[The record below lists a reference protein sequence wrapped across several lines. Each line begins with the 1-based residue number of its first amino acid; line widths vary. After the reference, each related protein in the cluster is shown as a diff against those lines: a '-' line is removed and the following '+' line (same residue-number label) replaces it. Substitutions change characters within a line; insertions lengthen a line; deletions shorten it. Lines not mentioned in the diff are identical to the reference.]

1 MGAMPPL
8 TIKRGNRMKCTKK
21 DVEDI
26 FTSVAKEY
34 GFEDVQA
41 NVCQF
46 KAFKMR
52 YTTDRKWV
60 ILGVSDYLIGMK
72 SESIEDLARYISA
85 TIQKKEY
92 EMKGFFST
100 EVMSKEFLRKN
111 QMKFLKRDRSLTS
124 EGRDR
129 IDKALEVLKS
139 KGHIEDDDDRVI
151 TFRATDSFNPVMFS
165 SVFKTIG
172 LANSMLDVDDDVL
185 EYAIWSGIK
194 SIEVGREAFERNEPI
209 TNVYPVLE
217 GYEEARSL
225 IFERYKL

>member
-1 MGAMPPL
+1 MPSM
-8 TIKRGNRMKCTKK
+8 IKRGNRMKCTKK

-26 FTSVAKEY
+26 FTNVAKEY

-41 NVCQF
+41 DVCQF

-52 YTTDRKWV
+52 YTTDRKWWV

-72 SESIEDLARYISA
+72 SESVEDLARFISA
-85 TIQKKEY
+85 DLSKKEY
-92 EMKGFFST
+92 EMKGFFAN
-100 EVMSKEFLRKN
+100 EVLSKDFLKRN

-165 SVFKTIG
+165 SVFKTIE

-194 SIEVGREAFERNEPI
+194 SIEVGREAVKRNERT

-217 GYEEARSL
+217 GYEDARSL
-225 IFERYKL
+225 IFERYKP

>member
-1 MGAMPPL
+1 MPSM
-8 TIKRGNRMKCTKK
+8 IKRGNRMKCTKK
-21 DVEDI
+21 DVEEI
-26 FTSVAKEY
+26 FTNVAKEY
-34 GFEDVQA
+34 GFEDVR
-41 NVCQF
+41 VDMCQF
-46 KAFKMR
+46 KSFKLR
-52 YTTDRKWV
+52 YVMNGKWV
-60 ILGVSDYLIGMK
+60 ELYIPDYLVGMK
-72 SESIEDLARYISA
+72 SVSVEDFARFISA
-85 TIQKKEY
+85 DLSKKEY
-92 EMKGFFST
+92 EMKGFFAD

-111 QMKFLKRDRSLTS
+111 QAKFLKRDKSLTS

-151 TFRATDSFNPVMFS
+151 TFRATDSFNPVAFS

-194 SIEVGREAFERNEPI
+194 SIEVGREALMRNERS

-217 GYEEARSL
+217 GYEDARSL
-225 IFERYKL
+225 IFERYKP

>member
-1 MGAMPPL
+1 MPSM
-8 TIKRGNRMKCTKK
+8 IKRGDRMKCTKK
-21 DVEDI
+21 DVENI
-26 FTSVAKEY
+26 FTNVAKEY
-34 GFEDVQA
+34 GFEDVQVD
-41 NVCQF
+41 VCQF
-46 KAFKMR
+46 KAFKLK
-52 YTTDRKWV
+52 YTTNRMWV
-60 ILGVSDYLIGMK
+60 ILDVPDYLIGMK
-72 SESIEDLARYISA
+72 SESVEDFARFISA
-85 TIQKKEY
+85 DLSKKKY
-92 EMKGFFST
+92 EMKGFFAD

-111 QMKFLKRDRSLTS
+111 QMKFLKRDKSLTS

-194 SIEVGREAFERNEPI
+194 SIEVGREALMRNERSTI
-209 TNVYPVLE
+209 VYPVLE
-217 GYEEARSL
+217 GYEDARSL
-225 IFERYKL
+225 IFERYKP

>member
-1 MGAMPPL
+1 MPSM
-8 TIKRGNRMKCTKK
+8 IKRGNRMKCTKK
-21 DVEDI
+21 DVEEI
-26 FTSVAKEY
+26 FTNVAKEY

-41 NVCQF
+41 DVCQF
-46 KAFKMR
+46 KAFKLK

-60 ILGVSDYLIGMK
+60 VLDVSDYLIGMK
-72 SESIEDLARYISA
+72 SESVEDLARYISA
-85 TIQKKEY
+85 TLQKKEY

-100 EVMSKEFLRKN
+100 EVMSKEFLKRN
-111 QMKFLKRDRSLTS
+111 QTKFLKRDKSLTS

-151 TFRATDSFNPVMFS
+151 TFKATDSFNPVMFS
-165 SVFKTIG
+165 SVFKTIA

-194 SIEVGREAFERNEPI
+194 SIEVGREALMRNECSP
-209 TNVYPVLE
+209 NVFPVLE
-217 GYEEARSL
+217 GYEDARSL
-225 IFERYKL
+225 IFERYKP

>member
-1 MGAMPPL
+1 MPSM
-8 TIKRGNRMKCTKK
+8 IKRGNRMKCTKK
-21 DVEDI
+21 DVEEI
-26 FTSVAKEY
+26 FTNVAKEY
-34 GFEDVQA
+34 GFEDVQI

-60 ILGVSDYLIGMK
+60 ILDIPDYLIGMK
-72 SESIEDLARYISA
+72 SESIEDFARYISA
-85 TIQKKEY
+85 TLQKKEY
-92 EMKGFFST
+92 LWKGFFAA
-100 EVMSKEFLRKN
+100 EVLSKDFLRKN
-111 QMKFLKRDRSLTS
+111 QAKFLKRDRSLTS

-151 TFRATDSFNPVMFS
+151 TFRETDSFNPVMFS
-165 SVFKTIG
+165 SVFKTIA

-194 SIEVGREAFERNEPI
+194 SIEVGREAFERNERT

-217 GYEEARSL
+217 GYEDARSL
-225 IFERYKL
+225 IFERYKP

>member
-1 MGAMPPL
+1 MPSM
-8 TIKRGNRMKCTKK
+8 IKRGNRMKCTKK

-26 FTSVAKEY
+26 FTNVAKEY
-34 GFEDVQA
+34 GFEDVQVD
-41 NVCQF
+41 VCQF
-46 KAFKMR
+46 KAFKLR
-52 YTTDRKWV
+52 YTTDGKWV
-60 ILGVSDYLIGMK
+60 ELNIPDYLIGMK
-72 SESIEDLARYISA
+72 SESVEDFARFISA
-85 TIQKKEY
+85 DLSKKKY
-92 EMKGFFST
+92 EMRGFFST
-100 EVMSKEFLRKN
+100 EVMSKEFLKRN

-185 EYAIWSGIK
+185 EYCIWAGIK
-194 SIEVGREAFERNEPI
+194 SIEVGREALMRNERSTI
-209 TNVYPVLE
+209 VYPVLE
-217 GYEEARSL
+217 GYEDARSL
-225 IFERYKL
+225 IFERYKP

>member
-1 MGAMPPL
+1 MPSM
-8 TIKRGNRMKCTKK
+8 IKRGNRMKCTKK
-21 DVEDI
+21 DVEEI
-26 FTSVAKEY
+26 FTNVAKEC
-34 GFEDVQA
+34 GFEDVQVD
-41 NVCQF
+41 VCQF
-46 KAFKMR
+46 KSFKLK
-52 YTTDRKWV
+52 YTTNGKWV
-60 ILGVSDYLIGMK
+60 ILDIPDYLVGMK
-72 SESIEDLARYISA
+72 SESVEDLARFISA
-85 TIQKKEY
+85 TLSKKRY
-92 EMKGFFST
+92 EMKGFFAN
-100 EVMSKEFLRKN
+100 EVLSKDFLKRN

-194 SIEVGREAFERNEPI
+194 SIEVGREAFERNERTP
-209 TNVYPVLE
+209 NVYPVLE

-225 IFERYKL
+225 IFERYKP

>member
-1 MGAMPPL
+1 MPSM
-8 TIKRGNRMKCTKK
+8 IKRGNRMKCTKK
-21 DVEDI
+21 DVEEI
-26 FTSVAKEY
+26 FTNVAKEY
-34 GFEDVQA
+34 GFEDVQI

-60 ILGVSDYLIGMK
+60 ILDIPDYLIGMK
-72 SESIEDLARYISA
+72 SESIEDFARYISA
-85 TIQKKEY
+85 TLQKKEY
-92 EMKGFFST
+92 LWKGFFAA
-100 EVMSKEFLRKN
+100 EVLSKDFLRKN
-111 QMKFLKRDRSLTS
+111 QAKFLKRDRSLTS

-151 TFRATDSFNPVMFS
+151 TFRETDSFNPVMFS
-165 SVFKTIG
+165 SVFKTIA

-194 SIEVGREAFERNEPI
+194 SIEVGREAFERNERT
-209 TNVYPVLE
+209 TNLYPVLE
-217 GYEEARSL
+217 GYEDARSL
-225 IFERYKL
+225 IFERYKP

>member
-46 KAFKMR
+46 KSFKMR

>member
-1 MGAMPPL
+1 MPSM
-8 TIKRGNRMKCTKK
+8 IKRGNRMKCTKK
-21 DVEDI
+21 DVEEI
-26 FTSVAKEY
+26 FTNVAKEC
-34 GFEDVQA
+34 GFEDVQVD
-41 NVCQF
+41 VCQF
-46 KAFKMR
+46 KSFKLK
-52 YTTDRKWV
+52 YTTNGKWV
-60 ILGVSDYLIGMK
+60 ILDVSDYLIGMK
-72 SESIEDLARYISA
+72 SESVEDLARFISA
-85 TIQKKEY
+85 TLSKKEY
-92 EMKGFFST
+92 EMKGFFAN
-100 EVMSKEFLRKN
+100 EVLSKDFLKRN

-194 SIEVGREAFERNEPI
+194 SIEVGREAFERNERTP
-209 TNVYPVLE
+209 NVYPVLE

>member
-1 MGAMPPL
+1 MPSM
-8 TIKRGNRMKCTKK
+8 IKRGNRMKCTKK
-21 DVEDI
+21 DVEEI
-26 FTSVAKEY
+26 FTNVAKEY
-34 GFEDVQA
+34 GFEDVQV

-46 KAFKMR
+46 KAFKLK
-52 YTTDRKWV
+52 YTTNRIWV
-60 ILGVSDYLIGMK
+60 ILDVPDYLIGMK
-72 SESIEDLARYISA
+72 SESVEDFARFISA
-85 TIQKKEY
+85 DLSKKEY

-100 EVMSKEFLRKN
+100 EVMSKEFLKKN
-111 QMKFLKRDRSLTS
+111 QTKFLKRDRSLTS

-194 SIEVGREAFERNEPI
+194 SIEVGREALMRNERSP
-209 TNVYPVLE
+209 NVYPVLE
-217 GYEEARSL
+217 GYEDARSL
-225 IFERYKL
+225 IFERYKP

>member
-1 MGAMPPL
+1 MPSM
-8 TIKRGNRMKCTKK
+8 IKRGNRMKCTKK
-21 DVEDI
+21 DVEEI
-26 FTSVAKEY
+26 FTNVAKEY

-46 KAFKMR
+46 KAFKLK
-52 YTTDRKWV
+52 YATDGKWV
-60 ILGVSDYLIGMK
+60 ELYIPDYLVGMK
-72 SESIEDLARYISA
+72 SESVEDFARFISA
-85 TIQKKEY
+85 DLSKKKY
-92 EMKGFFST
+92 EMKGFFAD

-111 QMKFLKRDRSLTS
+111 QTKFLKRDRSLTS

-151 TFRATDSFNPVMFS
+151 TFKATDSFNPVMFS

-194 SIEVGREAFERNEPI
+194 SIEVGREAFERNERTP
-209 TNVYPVLE
+209 NVYPVLE

-225 IFERYKL
+225 IFERYKP

>member
-1 MGAMPPL
+1 
-8 TIKRGNRMKCTKK
+8 MKCTKK
-21 DVEDI
+21 DVEEI
-26 FTSVAKEY
+26 FTNVAKEY
-34 GFEDVQA
+34 GFEDVHI

-60 ILGVSDYLIGMK
+60 ILDVSDYLIGMK
-72 SESIEDLARYISA
+72 SESVEDFARYISA
-85 TIQKKEY
+85 TLQKKKY

-100 EVMSKEFLRKN
+100 EVMSKKFLKRN
-111 QMKFLKRDRSLTS
+111 QAKFLKRDRSLTS

-172 LANSMLDVDDDVL
+172 LANSMLDVDDDML

-194 SIEVGREAFERNEPI
+194 SIEVGREAFERNERT

-225 IFERYKL
+225 IFERYKP

>member
-1 MGAMPPL
+1 MPSM
-8 TIKRGNRMKCTKK
+8 IKRGNRMKCTKK
-21 DVEDI
+21 DVEEI
-26 FTSVAKEY
+26 FTNVAKEY

-46 KAFKMR
+46 KAFKLR
-52 YTTDRKWV
+52 YKGCRGGLMTFD
-60 ILGVSDYLIGMK
+60 IPDYLVGMK
-72 SESIEDLARYISA
+72 SVSVEDFARFISA
-85 TIQKKEY
+85 DLSKKKY
-92 EMKGFFST
+92 EMKGFFAD

-111 QMKFLKRDRSLTS
+111 QTKFLKRDKSLTS

-165 SVFKTIG
+165 SVFKTIE

-185 EYAIWSGIK
+185 EYCIWAGIK
-194 SIEVGREAFERNEPI
+194 SIEVGREAFERNERTP
-209 TNVYPVLE
+209 NVYPVLE

>member
-1 MGAMPPL
+1 MPSM
-8 TIKRGNRMKCTKK
+8 IKRGNRMKCTKK
-21 DVEDI
+21 DVEEI
-26 FTSVAKEY
+26 FTNVAKEY

-46 KAFKMR
+46 KAFKLR
-52 YTTDRKWV
+52 YKGCRGGLMTFD
-60 ILGVSDYLIGMK
+60 IPDYLVGMK
-72 SESIEDLARYISA
+72 SESVEDLARYISA
-85 TIQKKEY
+85 TIQKKKY
-92 EMKGFFST
+92 EMKGFFAD

-111 QMKFLKRDRSLTS
+111 QTKFLKRDRSLTS

-194 SIEVGREAFERNEPI
+194 SIEVGREAFERNERTP
-209 TNVYPVLE
+209 NVYPVLE
-217 GYEEARSL
+217 GYEDARSL

>member
-1 MGAMPPL
+1 MPSM
-8 TIKRGNRMKCTKK
+8 IKGGNRMKCTKK
-21 DVEDI
+21 DVEEI
-26 FTSVAKEY
+26 FTNVAKEY
-34 GFEDVQA
+34 GFEDVLV

-46 KAFKMR
+46 KVFKLR
-52 YTTDRKWV
+52 YKGCREGLMTFD
-60 ILGVSDYLIGMK
+60 IPDYLIGMK
-72 SESIEDLARYISA
+72 SESVEDLARSTSA
-85 TIQKKEY
+85 SLSKKEY
-92 EMKGFFST
+92 EMKGFFAN
-100 EVMSKEFLRKN
+100 EVLSKDFLRKN
-111 QMKFLKRDRSLTS
+111 QAKFLKRDRSLTS

-194 SIEVGREAFERNEPI
+194 SIEVGREAFERNERT

-225 IFERYKL
+225 IFERYKP

>member
-1 MGAMPPL
+1 MPSM
-8 TIKRGNRMKCTKK
+8 IKRGNRMKCTKK
-21 DVEDI
+21 DVEEI
-26 FTSVAKEY
+26 FTNVAKEY
-34 GFEDVQA
+34 GFEDVQI

-60 ILGVSDYLIGMK
+60 ILDIPDYLIGMK
-72 SESIEDLARYISA
+72 SESIEDFARYISA
-85 TIQKKEY
+85 TLQKKEY
-92 EMKGFFST
+92 LWKGFFAA
-100 EVMSKEFLRKN
+100 EVLSKDFLRKN
-111 QMKFLKRDRSLTS
+111 QAKFLKRDKSLTS

-151 TFRATDSFNPVMFS
+151 TFRETDSFNPVMFS
-165 SVFKTIG
+165 SVFKTIA

-194 SIEVGREAFERNEPI
+194 SIEVGREAFERNERT

-217 GYEEARSL
+217 GYEDARSL
-225 IFERYKL
+225 IFERYKP

>member
-1 MGAMPPL
+1 MPSM
-8 TIKRGNRMKCTKK
+8 IKRGNRMKCTKK
-21 DVEDI
+21 DIEEI
-26 FTSVAKEY
+26 FTNVAKEY
-34 GFEDVQA
+34 GFEDVQI

-60 ILGVSDYLIGMK
+60 ILDIPDYLIGMK
-72 SESIEDLARYISA
+72 SESIEDFARYISA
-85 TIQKKEY
+85 TLQKKEY
-92 EMKGFFST
+92 LWKGFFAA
-100 EVMSKEFLRKN
+100 EVLSKDFLRKN
-111 QMKFLKRDRSLTS
+111 QAKFLKRDRSLTS

-151 TFRATDSFNPVMFS
+151 TFRETDSFNPVMFS
-165 SVFKTIG
+165 SVFKTIA

-194 SIEVGREAFERNEPI
+194 SIEVGREAFERNERT

-217 GYEEARSL
+217 GYEDARSL
-225 IFERYKL
+225 IFERYKP

>member
-1 MGAMPPL
+1 MPSM
-8 TIKRGNRMKCTKK
+8 IKRGNRMKCTKK
-21 DVEDI
+21 DVEEI
-26 FTSVAKEY
+26 FTNVAKEC
-34 GFEDVQA
+34 GFEDVQVD
-41 NVCQF
+41 VCQF
-46 KAFKMR
+46 KSFKLK
-52 YTTDRKWV
+52 YTTNGKWV
-60 ILGVSDYLIGMK
+60 ILDIPDYLVGMK
-72 SESIEDLARYISA
+72 SESVEDLARFISA
-85 TIQKKEY
+85 TLSKKRY
-92 EMKGFFST
+92 EMKGFFAN
-100 EVMSKEFLRKN
+100 EVLSKDFLKRN

-194 SIEVGREAFERNEPI
+194 SIEVGREAFERNERTP
-209 TNVYPVLE
+209 NVYPVLE

>member
-1 MGAMPPL
+1 MPSM
-8 TIKRGNRMKCTKK
+8 IKRGNRMKCTKK

-26 FTSVAKEY
+26 FTNVAKEY
-34 GFEDVQA
+34 GFEDVQV

-52 YTTDRKWV
+52 YTTDRKWL

-72 SESIEDLARYISA
+72 SESVEDLARFISA
-85 TIQKKEY
+85 TLLKKEY

-111 QMKFLKRDRSLTS
+111 QMKFLKRDSSLTS

-165 SVFKTIG
+165 SVFKTIE

-194 SIEVGREAFERNEPI
+194 SIEVGREAFGRNERT

-225 IFERYKL
+225 IFERYKP

>member
-1 MGAMPPL
+1 MPSM
-8 TIKRGNRMKCTKK
+8 IKRGNRMKCTKK

-26 FTSVAKEY
+26 FTNVAKEY
-34 GFEDVQA
+34 GFEDVHI
-41 NVCQF
+41 NVCPF
-46 KAFKMR
+46 KAFKLK

-72 SESIEDLARYISA
+72 SESVEDVARYISA

-100 EVMSKEFLRKN
+100 EVMSKEFLKKN

-194 SIEVGREAFERNEPI
+194 SIEVGREAVMRNECSP
-209 TNVYPVLE
+209 NVYPVLE
-217 GYEEARSL
+217 GYEDARSL
-225 IFERYKL
+225 IFERYKP

>member
-1 MGAMPPL
+1 MPSM
-8 TIKRGNRMKCTKK
+8 IKRGNRMKCTKK

-26 FTSVAKEY
+26 FTNVAKEY
-34 GFEDVQA
+34 GFEDVHI
-41 NVCQF
+41 NVCPF
-46 KAFKMR
+46 KAFKLK

-72 SESIEDLARYISA
+72 SESVEDFARYMSA
-85 TIQKKEY
+85 TLQKKEY

-100 EVMSKEFLRKN
+100 EVMSKEFLKKN

-165 SVFKTIG
+165 SVFKTIE
-172 LANSMLDVDDDVL
+172 LANSVLDVDDDVL

-194 SIEVGREAFERNEPI
+194 SIEVGREAFERNERTP
-209 TNVYPVLE
+209 NVYPVLE

>member
-1 MGAMPPL
+1 MPSM
-8 TIKRGNRMKCTKK
+8 IKRGNRMKCTKK
-21 DVEDI
+21 DVEEI
-26 FTSVAKEY
+26 FTNVAKEY
-34 GFEDVQA
+34 GFEDVQI

-60 ILGVSDYLIGMK
+60 ILDIPDYLIGMK
-72 SESIEDLARYISA
+72 SESIEDFARYISA
-85 TIQKKEY
+85 TLQKKEY
-92 EMKGFFST
+92 LWKGFFAA
-100 EVMSKEFLRKN
+100 EVLSKNFLRKN
-111 QMKFLKRDRSLTS
+111 QAKFLKRDRSLTS

-129 IDKALEVLKS
+129 IDKALDVLKS

-151 TFRATDSFNPVMFS
+151 TFRETDSFNPVMFS
-165 SVFKTIG
+165 SVFKTIA

-194 SIEVGREAFERNEPI
+194 SIEVGREAFERNERT

-217 GYEEARSL
+217 GYEDARSL
-225 IFERYKL
+225 IFERYKP

>member
-1 MGAMPPL
+1 MPSM
-8 TIKRGNRMKCTKK
+8 IKGGNRMKCTKK
-21 DVEDI
+21 DVEEI
-26 FTSVAKEY
+26 FTNVAKEY
-34 GFEDVQA
+34 GFKDVQV

-46 KAFKMR
+46 KVFKLR
-52 YTTDRKWV
+52 YKGFREGLMMFD
-60 ILGVSDYLIGMK
+60 IPDYLIGMK
-72 SESIEDLARYISA
+72 SESVEDLARFISA
-85 TIQKKEY
+85 SLSKKEY
-92 EMKGFFST
+92 EMKGFFSA
-100 EVMSKEFLRKN
+100 EVMSKEFLKRN

-194 SIEVGREAFERNEPI
+194 SIEVGREAFERNERTP
-209 TNVYPVLE
+209 NVYPVLE

>member
-1 MGAMPPL
+1 MPSM
-8 TIKRGNRMKCTKK
+8 IKRGNRMKCTKK

-26 FTSVAKEY
+26 FTNVAKEY

-111 QMKFLKRDRSLTS
+111 QMKFLKRDKSLTS

-194 SIEVGREAFERNEPI
+194 SIEVGREAFERNEP
-209 TNVYPVLE
+209 TPNVYPVLE

>member
-1 MGAMPPL
+1 MPSM
-8 TIKRGNRMKCTKK
+8 IKRGNRMKCTKK

-26 FTSVAKEY
+26 FTNVAKEY
-34 GFEDVQA
+34 GFEDVHI
-41 NVCQF
+41 NVCPF
-46 KAFKMR
+46 KAFKLK

-60 ILGVSDYLIGMK
+60 ILDVSDYLIGMK
-72 SESIEDLARYISA
+72 SESVEDLARFISA
-85 TIQKKEY
+85 DLLKKEY
-92 EMKGFFST
+92 EMKGFFAN
-100 EVMSKEFLRKN
+100 EVLSKEFLKKN

-165 SVFKTIG
+165 SVFKTIA

-194 SIEVGREAFERNEPI
+194 SIEVGREALMRNERSTI
-209 TNVYPVLE
+209 VYPVLE
-217 GYEEARSL
+217 GYEDARSL
-225 IFERYKL
+225 IFERYKP

>member
-1 MGAMPPL
+1 MPSM
-8 TIKRGNRMKCTKK
+8 IKRGNRMKCTKK
-21 DVEDI
+21 DVEEI
-26 FTSVAKEY
+26 FTNVAKEC
-34 GFEDVQA
+34 GFEDVQVD
-41 NVCQF
+41 VCQF
-46 KAFKMR
+46 KSFKLK
-52 YTTDRKWV
+52 YTTNGKWV
-60 ILGVSDYLIGMK
+60 ILDVSDYLIGMK
-72 SESIEDLARYISA
+72 SESVEDLARFISA
-85 TIQKKEY
+85 TLSKKEY
-92 EMKGFFST
+92 EMKGFFAN
-100 EVMSKEFLRKN
+100 EVLSKDFLKRN

-194 SIEVGREAFERNEPI
+194 SIEVGREAFERNERTP
-209 TNVYPVLE
+209 NVYPVLE

-225 IFERYKL
+225 IFERYKP

>member
-1 MGAMPPL
+1 MPSM
-8 TIKRGNRMKCTKK
+8 IKGGNRMKCTKK
-21 DVEDI
+21 DVEEI
-26 FTSVAKEY
+26 FTNVAKEY
-34 GFEDVQA
+34 GFEDVQVD
-41 NVCQF
+41 VCQF
-46 KAFKMR
+46 KAFKLK
-52 YTTDRKWV
+52 YTTNRIWV
-60 ILGVSDYLIGMK
+60 ILDVPDYLIGMK
-72 SESIEDLARYISA
+72 SESVEDFARFISA
-85 TIQKKEY
+85 TLSKKEY
-92 EMKGFFST
+92 EMKGFFAN
-100 EVMSKEFLRKN
+100 EVLSKDFLKRN

-194 SIEVGREAFERNEPI
+194 SIEVGREAFERNERTP
-209 TNVYPVLE
+209 NVYPVLE

-225 IFERYKL
+225 IFERYKP

>member
-1 MGAMPPL
+1 MPSM
-8 TIKRGNRMKCTKK
+8 IKRGNRMKCTKK

-26 FTSVAKEY
+26 FTNVAKEY

-111 QMKFLKRDRSLTS
+111 QVKFLKRDRSLTS

-194 SIEVGREAFERNEPI
+194 SIEVGREAFERNEP
-209 TNVYPVLE
+209 TPNVYPVLE

-225 IFERYKL
+225 IFERYKP

>member
-1 MGAMPPL
+1 MPSM
-8 TIKRGNRMKCTKK
+8 IKRGNRMKCTKK

-26 FTSVAKEY
+26 FTNVAKEY
-34 GFEDVQA
+34 GFEDVHI
-41 NVCQF
+41 NVCPF
-46 KAFKMR
+46 KAFKLK

-72 SESIEDLARYISA
+72 SESVEDVARYMSA

-100 EVMSKEFLRKN
+100 EVMSKEFLKKN

-165 SVFKTIG
+165 SVFKTIE
-172 LANSMLDVDDDVL
+172 LANSVLDVDDDVL

-194 SIEVGREAFERNEPI
+194 SIEVGREAVMRNECSP
-209 TNVYPVLE
+209 NVYPVLE
-217 GYEEARSL
+217 GYEDARSL
-225 IFERYKL
+225 IFERYKP

>member
-1 MGAMPPL
+1 MPSM
-8 TIKRGNRMKCTKK
+8 IKRGNRMKCTKK
-21 DVEDI
+21 DVEEI
-26 FTSVAKEY
+26 FTNVAKEY
-34 GFEDVQA
+34 GFEDVHI
-41 NVCQF
+41 NVCPF
-46 KAFKMR
+46 KAFKLK

-60 ILGVSDYLIGMK
+60 ILDVSDYLIGMK
-72 SESIEDLARYISA
+72 SESVEDLARFISA
-85 TIQKKEY
+85 DLLKKEY
-92 EMKGFFST
+92 EMKGFFAN
-100 EVMSKEFLRKN
+100 EVLSKDFLKKN

-165 SVFKTIG
+165 SVFKTIA

-194 SIEVGREAFERNEPI
+194 SIEVGREALMRNERSTI
-209 TNVYPVLE
+209 VYPVLE
-217 GYEEARSL
+217 GYEDARSL
-225 IFERYKL
+225 IFERYKP